1 MDKLLRIIK
10 MFIPKFLFSVLQPH
24 YHRALSVA
32 ASAVYGN
39 PSAKLKV
46 IGVTGTNGKTTL
58 VHLLTAILEGAG
70 EPVASVSSLRFKIK
84 GDEWKNMMKMTMPG
98 RFTIQK
104 FLTRAVSAGC
114 KYAVLEVTSEG
125 IKQFRH
131 RGIDFYMAI
140 LTNITP
146 EHTESHGTFENY
158 RAAKAELFKK
168 AKIHILNGEDPSIEF
183 FAKIPA
189 ETRIVYLKKD
199 LPQDFHLKMS
209 GDFNIE
215 NAVAAYSAA
224 KFIGIDRQIIKK
236 VLESF
241 ENVPGRMEFIL
252 REPFSVVVDYAHT
265 PDALEKVYGTL
276 KSPAGKLICVLG
288 SAGGGRDKW
297 KRPEMGK
304 IAAKFCDEIIFTN
317 EDPYDEN
324 PQSILKDIEN
334 GFLQI
339 LNPKSEILNKLK
351 TINYPDAQS
360 NLNNEVGTP
369 TLRRGKLILDRREAI
384 REALKLAQPG
394 DTIIITGKGA
404 EPWLMGPNGTKI
416 PWDDREVVR
425 EELKNLEK

>member
-1 MDKLLRIIK
+1 MNKLLRIIK
-10 MFIPKFLFSVLQPH
+10 KLIPKFLFSALQPF
-24 YHRALSVA
+24 YHRTLSVA

-39 PSAKLKV
+39 HSAKLKV

-104 FLTRAVSAGC
+104 FLTRAVRAGC

-146 EHTESHGTFENY
+146 EHIESHGTFENY
-158 RAAKAELFKK
+158 RAAKTELFKK
-168 AKIHILNGEDPSIEF
+168 AKIHILNGEDPSIEY

-189 ETRIVYLKKD
+189 QTRIVYLKKD
-199 LPQDFHLKMS
+199 IPQDFHLKLP

-215 NAVAAYSAA
+215 NAVAAYQAA
-224 KFIGIDRQIIKK
+224 KFLGIDRQTIKK
-236 VLESF
+236 PHGDE
-241 ENVPGRMEFIL
+241 GRI
-252 REPFSVVVDYAHT
+252 VV
-265 PDALEKVYGTL
+265 
-276 KSPAGKLICVLG
+276 AGGGVFAEGGGRLICVLG

-304 IAAKFCDEIIFTN
+304 IA
-317 EDPYDEN
+317 
-324 PQSILKDIEN
+324 
-334 GFLQI
+334 
-339 LNPKSEILNKLK
+339 
-351 TINYPDAQS
+351 
-360 NLNNEVGTP
+360 
-369 TLRRGKLILDRREAI
+369 
-384 REALKLAQPG
+384 
-394 DTIIITGKGA
+394 
-404 EPWLMGPNGTKI
+404 
-416 PWDDREVVR
+416 
-425 EELKNLEK
+425 

>member
-1 MDKLLRIIK
+1 
-10 MFIPKFLFSVLQPH
+10 
-24 YHRALSVA
+24 
-32 ASAVYGN
+32 
-39 PSAKLKV
+39 
-46 IGVTGTNGKTTL
+46 
-58 VHLLTAILEGAG
+58 
-70 EPVASVSSLRFKIK
+70 
-84 GDEWKNMMKMTMPG
+84 MMKMTMPG

-104 FLTRAVSAGC
+104 FLTRAVRAGC

-146 EHTESHGTFENY
+146 EHIESHGTFENY

-168 AKIHILNGEDPSIEF
+168 TKIHILNGEDPSIEY

-199 LPQDFHLKMS
+199 LSQDFHLKLP
-209 GDFNIE
+209 GDFNTE
-215 NAVAAYSAA
+215 NAAAAYHAA
-224 KFIGIDRQIIKK
+224 KFLGIERQIIKK

-241 ENVPGRMEFIL
+241 ENVSGRMEFIR

-265 PDALEKVYGTL
+265 PDALFKVYGTL
-276 KSPAGKLICVLG
+276 KSENTKSEIPASPAGRQNPKLICVFG

-304 IAAKFCDEIIFTN
+304 IAARFCDEIILTN

-324 PQSILKDIEN
+324 PQAILKDIEN
-334 GFLQI
+334 GFSQI
-339 LNPKSEILNKLK
+339 LNLKSEILNKLK
-351 TINYPDAQS
+351 TINH
-360 NLNNEVGTP
+360 
-369 TLRRGKLILDRREAI
+369 KLILDRREAI

-394 DTIIITGKGA
+394 DTVIITGKGA